1 MVLPERYDTSPI
13 HFQTLA
19 RCPGL
24 DPSDQKYG
32 PRIAEETH
40 RRNTVEIYAE
50 ILRQWHIDQYLQA
63 NSDPMYFLYPLIDL
77 RIEYSQA
84 KITDLGSRYRY
95 QLKHSTNPY
104 RDVWKPLRQEID
116 IVRLMFRAFRQFCT
130 LHFKLSS
137 AGTQDV
143 QALSTKLDIILEEA
157 RELEEYLRHD
167 LQLQVGQL
175 SLEESRMSIQ
185 QSSIVIEEG
194 KQMKLSV

>member
-1 MVLPERYDTSPI
+1 MVMPERYDTSPV

-32 PRIAEETH
+32 PCIAEDTH
-40 RRNTVEIYAE
+40 RRNTVEVYAE
-50 ILRQWHIDQYLQA
+50 ILRQWHADQYLQA

-77 RIEYSQA
+77 RIEYSRA
-84 KITDLGSRYRY
+84 KIADLGGRYRY

-116 IVRLMFRAFRQFCT
+116 IARLMFRAFRQFHM
-130 LHFKLSS
+130 LRSKSS
-137 AGTQDV
+137 SPGMQDL
-143 QALSTKLDIILEEA
+143 QALSTKLDNILQEA

-185 QSSIVIEEG
+185 QSNIVIEEG